1 MPPAPECIVR
11 QAGDRDEMIV
21 SIVRPAA
28 GRPSEAVGSMLRRQ
42 GSFCVYFFLSSF
54 APLLRPWKAVQLP
67 RHSVSAAVSRG
78 PRLKTPK
85 GPPGKVAR
93 PYLSGLMS
101 KMLQSAGNL
110 LQSGTR
116 SLLLQRAAQKKKK
129 KKEGGRG
136 RQKEKREREK

>member
-1 MPPAPECIVR
+1 M
-11 QAGDRDEMIV
+11 
-21 SIVRPAA
+21 
-28 GRPSEAVGSMLRRQ
+28 
-42 GSFCVYFFLSSF
+42 YFFFSSF

-110 LQSGTR
+110 LQSGTQ
-116 SLLLQRAAQKKKK
+116 SLLLQRAVQKKKK
-129 KKEGGRG
+129 KRRGGEGRRRRKE
-136 RQKEKREREK
+136 RERNEREEK